1 MSELLNF
8 IDRVEALEGQ
18 SELVAPKPYSEWS
31 TENVYE
37 DPLES
42 RVRFGDYIRE
52 QYINADSYTPEVEQE
67 ISMGFATSLRDD
79 GLLLEDGS
87 NIDEI
92 NARSA
97 AFDGRGTFDQQA
109 KYLRDSLSYEDPEWQ
124 TLTDYLAAAKV
135 ADPTEEYLKT
145 VQRLKSDAEQVL
157 SKNHDRLLE
166 DRVLSG
172 EIPIAKLS
180 SGELVIGDSIE
191 TMGLSDAVKSSA
203 GAGVTMRDALRV
215 QQLMEIPDGFRV
227 PRYKLERVM
236 EIHAQLREEVRLNN
250 EFQILTE
257 GLAMREAGTE
267 LDLGDRLERGA
278 MSTLGRIFKGVTDV
292 AIGSL
297 AYWGGKIRGKSLD
310 EISSSDVVKRLEEGD
325 KADQRE
331 AAVRGARGTDI
342 NELAARY
349 AAELGYNASD
359 VLPALRQVVLEEG
372 VDKGIYKYH
381 KDEEELGKNIRTG
394 GYGLPHMPTQL
405 YLNKDLFEAALDQ
418 RPDLSDSAKDR
429 LSKQR
434 VYQLKSRFQS
444 ANDFLRQTHL
454 TDEWQ
459 QALMAGHAAGMEN
472 YEILEEFLT
481 DEDNW
486 KETWERTK
494 GIGMSLVDAGGTLIA
509 AIPAIGFENEVAMD
523 YLATIPKRKAKQR
536 EMAKLFGDEFGFW
549 QEAMETTFPL
559 LTDIAATALLTVA
572 TAPAGGVGG
581 VAYLGAKSAV
591 TGGASAT
598 AKFTVR
604 GLGKALTT
612 NLFRTSTAG
621 GVREQAKKILGV
633 GAAKGTA
640 KPDLKKQLVKAVD
653 GEAGVD
659 SVVDLLNAY
668 NGKLA
673 NVLKIGPTRGIF
685 ITSGMRSGGSTYGV
699 VYNQL
704 LEQGVSKEDAHDRAL
719 GAGLQAATF
728 TGLLTASFSKIGMG
742 GLESALMRGLSYKQM
757 KAVSEVLKGRLRHMP
772 DKVKVGAAQ
781 TEVPLFDK
789 VKESLATLM
798 KKHSTVAGPITGVAK
813 SIAHEGFEEGIDEF
827 VNVLFTDAALHE
839 HTPMIE
845 RMEQTFRAAA
855 LGGVMGGSVPLIRGT
870 ARILRADP
878 YQMQRQASFVDA
890 VINETVSDL
899 EKSDAPKA
907 AQAIRDALAER
918 GRKDTAREAAAAA
931 PPAIAAETVAEPV
944 EPTSGPLA
952 GMAVPQILN
961 EAKAADAVPED
972 GVLTETQ
979 KAAIDFREALGAEPA
994 AEPTA
999 ELVPTAALLSMSRE
1013 ELVEHYASYGLPEG
1027 MTAYDALTTRPEL
1040 RGKSTAEVLAYYKSR
1055 EAEARAVTFAYDTVG
1070 DDATKGTLKLNKD
1083 IYYKSASG
1091 WEHFTINKDTHKKGG
1106 PRHKTYVTFGVDE
1119 VLDLTQQ
1126 EVEAFIDTL
1135 QKRGYNGQFKHS
1147 PTGAR
1152 FITKFDNFVMHGA
1165 TKADA
1170 ELGGQIAKEIFG
1182 DRVTI
1187 NSGVDPA
1194 YAGKAAKI
1202 SHTEELAAALEG
1214 RLGLTKGQLAPAP
1227 PESAQLDLFPEDT
1240 INPTSIKSAMSQVL
1254 AEETPVVS
1262 GADPA
1267 TVRIKGALM
1276 SGLGLNP
1283 IESSSVENSDHQA
1296 VRELA
1301 TGQKGE
1307 SVEAK
1312 LEPLADPKVR
1322 IIIDP
1327 ERTEEAK
1334 AVEARFREQVKE
1346 INQKREFYQKLSRDI
1361 EAQSATGTVPA
1372 VQQALDKAVQ
1382 EGRAVS
1388 PEAAKAL
1395 TRQAFRDRITALK
1408 EFRVKQEIEVE
1419 EEPVAPAEETA
1430 IERLIESGY
1439 PHILTAAKLRR
1450 LGVPVSVRT
1459 LSDQFLEESTQRI
1472 ADQIAARFPVI
1483 PQETPS
1489 GGASVPSYGPV
1500 RAVIDANGVGRFNN
1514 DPASML
1520 GLIEQGAPVEVP
1532 VEALTSPTLNPAF
1545 RFARIGNKFVVS
1557 DIVVPESGGLVSALT
1572 SAEHALNL
1580 REDHTGLSALIRRV
1594 TDLRE
1599 AREGEPDAPEG
1610 LVELLITSPFNP
1622 DEKIT
1627 YDEAMSRVS
1636 TDEELNPFLPT
1647 LDSGD
1652 LTPALR
1658 DTALIELKLR
1668 AQESLMKGEP
1678 VSLVAVGREVTGK
1691 YMEIQATRLKHQK
1704 ETYVATIALDEASNL
1719 QNNPD
1724 FAAAEEISDPYTP
1737 YPQEALP
1744 QLPVRKISNMIK
1756 EMQSDAVAAMAA
1768 DPALRRDVLEII
1780 QSQVYASSS
1789 INFSKMTNKE
1799 AWGLFV
1805 QWMAQGNNRAN
1816 SASLTFQ
1823 RDLKSGKYEMGTA
1836 VRQAL
1841 QIMSL
1846 SSQAIEGD
1854 PKTDP
1859 VYRGVIND
1867 RLRELLGQEPDSG
1880 QTDEF
1885 ISSVQKAA
1893 GDLYLRSQPTSMTR
1907 AEVQAENLAAIA
1919 ALGLETGNPD
1929 SIIEALRRI
1938 IGVSDRAETDY
1949 DAHLVALAR
1958 LLIQNPSFINDIA
1971 FTIDETGL
1979 EYAGRLRIQDDGT
1992 RAISININGYNPRG
2006 VADTLL
2012 HELTHAY
2019 VSGITRKPEA
2029 ELTRQERSALRTLE
2043 GLIARVKDQFAYQSS
2058 DALSFT
2064 GGIYVSTAFDNH
2076 DPRVYE
2082 ALENTDEFIA
2092 HFLTSTEFQQAVK
2105 VLSDPAR
2112 AIGTP
2117 RSMFQRIVDAILGLF
2132 NIQRTQYPQFRKAFS
2147 AVLDLSH
2154 AAVFAGRPSTRR
2166 EVDMTFDEFAALQEE
2181 GLSALKTIPAR
2192 AKSFIANA
2200 VFPAAPVIV
2209 NTSPKR
2215 RLTADNLASKVAE
2228 EVSNSR
2234 NNGARLA
2241 SALQGATGL
2250 DVAQQRRREAVKE
2263 RYAEVAR
2270 RLSPPEVEVVVDETL
2285 DGMAEVDSESGV
2297 MRVNPEA
2304 MFNFIESIVL
2314 YNGGEPVPVAE
2325 IIGVVLNE
2333 EHAHAA
2339 SVAVISEAEINVL
2352 IDQLTEEDAM
2362 RTINDYGGGKKIEET
2377 REKMRR
2383 GFRDNNRA
2391 VKLQIVE
2398 EMLRQHAQRVI
2409 RGFTTE
2415 ESVLFLA
2422 KNPGARPMVTRYFK
2436 SLLNRMGSNKT
2447 RKQFTPQLQ
2456 AAITRIVAEI
2466 RGMEAGY
2473 VYHSN
2478 MMAFDPNNPTATLEQ
2493 LRKQLGMNKS
2503 LEPYEEPRRAAAS
2516 GLGPADIPYDPT
2528 NFPRDYQTGFAAGVD
2543 LDIDTIVENGLRN
2556 IRELGTM
2563 SEPLTLADTVGV
2575 TTVDPAMLGGTGTFD
2590 PATGEDYLTDGL
2602 VRFVAARPDEGSAD
2616 RQIVNGKYQRGASP
2630 YRAEIIISNIFVPR
2644 HLRGQGVGQALMEE
2658 IIKRAD
2664 DSGVTLTI
2672 QFPDSGGKL
2681 DPYGPAKEALAQER
2695 DYVLSVKGMD
2705 KINYFRALGFTE
2717 FRISDDVMIED
2728 PEAWIEEKFESWK
2741 EIIEDELE
2749 EEISWRKADG
2759 TWEEHK
2765 VEGITDPQLMHLIRQ
2780 MHSDLVDGVALDG
2793 LQLWRPPRG
2802 GATLKSAGLASGLG
2816 PAESSFVDA
2825 VKKATE
2831 VGADQKSVE
2840 LNQKAAQKLIDE
2852 KGVTMNRDLFLA
2864 IDIRAGKTQN
2874 PNTTI
2879 HEDLK
2884 ISGIISKKDYEDG
2897 RGLVYGDGTGGAS
2910 KALGAD
2916 SFEPFPPD
2924 TFTPTYTGDRAAG
2937 QGDSI
2942 DKQYP
2947 NILNTFVLNVVEP
2960 QTREFILKDIANHL
2974 EVGGEAVVVTRGKD
2988 VAGGAA
2994 PFLKFGELEV
3004 IRKKSGELTYQ
3015 KGFNKEELKTY
3026 AEETLGEGFTVTI
3039 PTGSKI
3045 QKKGRATIVITKN
3058 KNVTLDNPPLTGG
3071 AALGSGLGPVTKGI
3085 YINDGTQS
3093 FTEQI
3098 LNGEKTIET
3107 RSRNTLKSFL
3117 GQRVGIIRSGKSPV
3131 VVVGYATIGDEPI
3144 VYPDIESFRAD
3155 EDKHLVKEGSKF
3167 DTKGKKYGYVLSDV
3181 VREPNPYPISKKG
3194 NRQYADIQP
3203 PRALGSGLMPVGET
3217 VVAKVKGL
3225 ALLELSGWD
3234 RGDPKDYQNFKEVWA
3249 DPSESTSR
3257 MGQAIL
3263 VRISDHL
3270 DILEQ
3275 DIINRRD
3282 NIRKVEQFEE
3292 YESFLQAG
3300 FWDGNGMEFD
3310 RMIEGLTNDGVRF
3323 DDGRLI
3329 EDERRFVDIIE
3340 KAWRGALAE
3349 RGLEAQAAHKRMMGV
3364 GGRGATALDRWTYKR
3379 RGYDEKDSG
3388 RIRKLADMDPDFAN
3402 RLRGTHG
3409 SMTIGELVDAI
3420 ADKKLGGGTLA
3431 TRPSELTGSYG
3442 GANSEAYI
3450 DLITKFKKDFPEAF
3464 DTVDVIVNPRLE
3476 RAYYSYGGDAI
3487 HLSDGESLSTIAHE
3501 IVHALSTKKLW
3512 LEVHRHIRN
3521 PKGEL
3526 YLKSLRKIAKTGK
3539 AGISGDAVSQPV
3551 RELIDLYLHV
3561 IDQGGAAKTIGGKVS
3576 RRNPDPTAR
3585 AGFNYALGNLD
3596 EFIAQAFMDP
3606 QFQRELATIKVE
3618 RGDRSAWDSF
3628 VEIIQRILGF
3638 EPGKNTALTEV
3649 LSIGESLFRQQD
3661 YGRGVSDF
3669 MAGRSQRWISDY
3681 EMGQAIGLMGARIP
3695 RDALGQIEDL
3705 SLAPRKEQT
3714 QKGADYWIAATKMV
3728 GARLTKADKIMLED
3742 LGSDPNTIAMHHWRL
3757 DQKEGWDRLMTR
3769 IRDKARVLR
3778 EQEVAPY
3785 RPSFRGLKAEQGPA
3799 RILSGLGAVEPP
3811 SDVNN
3816 IVLYRGS
3823 RRGDPN
3829 ALSGKHDFFI
3839 SSQSYAGTYGAT
3851 AAWKTSLRNP
3861 KYISQSEWLD
3871 SLGSWDY
3878 LTEAAKNKFAD
3889 DLVAEGHD
3897 SVVANIG
3904 NMAVVYIP
3912 ESKGLVEASTA
3923 ETGLGSGLGPEL
3935 APFGEPSDLPV
3946 EFRPDLMDF
3955 DRYIRLLE
3963 IPVVEAGPYKRA
3975 GKFMSMF
3982 VGDTDPVILRL
3993 MRQRDNFIKSSGDV
4007 LDNFHADYRAA
4018 LTKEFG
4024 EDIPPEDD
4032 EFWRYVQKA
4041 TGTTDNVQ
4049 VDPELVESLHQQKV
4063 AAKIQ
4068 ADIDFRNANRG
4079 ATEEQ
4084 KIENGLAQEAEIER
4098 INNEFESRMT
4108 AARMAAVEVIK
4119 TERNQSLQYLKDNH
4133 NEIYKVVL
4141 NVRALTDSLSDAAK
4155 QAFGQHAADI
4165 GVKFDTNMGIYITR
4179 RYEMFSDPSYVGMI
4193 LEADTQE
4200 AINIRMAAIEYM
4212 RDFYIGTTAKSIQAK
4227 AEAEGEPI
4235 STDAARVEAEAQY
4248 NAQAVGTQSLGEVMM
4263 IEFLRSFD
4271 TATGASDFGN
4281 AFELADAPASIVGR
4295 GQNGLSALVE
4305 NLQGRSEIPEPL
4317 ANLMGANNLK
4327 QDSIDNLLYSFGL
4340 VARIAAH
4347 QSFLNAVKAQGVE
4360 GGWLFSAK
4368 EYNRKR
4374 NEENFDPKLEYKKI
4388 AADKADDG
4396 LNPLAGM
4403 YTSPEIYEDLKI
4415 VFQQKTRSGNDAAT
4429 QGLNKIM
4436 EHAHKLTGYSMGA
4449 KTLLSIGFYVRN
4461 MLSNV
4466 LFFGPAQ
4473 GYNSFKLLKGSAA
4486 ILIPGYQGGEY
4497 GAKGMLKRA
4506 ISGTKAET
4514 DSYLSFLQGLGVFGN
4529 EIRSE
4534 LMIRLMRGEE
4544 TMTSV
4549 QEKLNELSKVINDK
4563 KTPASVA
4570 REAKNMAARV
4580 ASAMDSFYKI
4590 GYFENERAIIE
4601 EAAETDPEE
4610 GKYRNMSASQRDKLA
4625 ADIVTAT
4632 AQSYDRAP
4640 PIIKKIT
4647 SGGIGLLLA
4656 PFIRFTADIPRISAN
4671 TMKQIRKEL
4680 ADSNSV
4686 IKRRGVKRLVGFT
4699 SVVGVFSM
4707 VVPTLLRTVVS
4718 GIGEEEDEAL
4728 RESLPSYLK
4737 NHTFFYFK
4745 AGGKLRSLDLTYMN
4759 PFSVLVDPTM
4769 RFTEHLFRGEPIE
4782 GFEKLVTTAIFD
4794 PYLGDQIFAGAV
4806 FDVKEN
4812 RDAATDKPIVEDTD
4826 PFALK
4831 TGKRL
4836 MYVLKEAYGPR
4847 TPAKVIEASKAAI
4860 EGGHGGGLDS
4870 PLGMILSEGL
4880 PVVPRVVDPARQFE
4894 RSIYAMRDEYTRARQ
4909 RYNELLQNDAMLP
4922 SEAADLYIDTRDSLL
4937 RLNGRL
4943 HRTLTGFRKFM
4954 SDGDMYRAL
4963 RSAKYGDRRVQL
4975 AFAGYGERYLPNPV
4989 LTERL
4994 MQTERGKK
5002 RLDALLAEAEKDEQF
5017 IPLPD

>member
-8 IDRVEALEGQ
+8 IDRVETLEGQ

-31 TENVYE
+31 AENVYE

-67 ISMGFATSLRDD
+67 ISMGFATSLRDS

-87 NIDEI
+87 NVDEI
-92 NARSA
+92 TEKSA

-124 TLTDYLAAAKV
+124 TLTDYLAAAKIE
-135 ADPTEEYLKT
+135 DPTEEYLQT
-145 VQRLKSDAEQVL
+145 VERLRTGAKEVVSQ
-157 SKNHDRLLE
+157 NHDRLLE

-172 EIPIAKLS
+172 ETPLAKLS
-180 SGELVIGDSIE
+180 TGELIVGDTIE
-191 TMGLSDAVKSSA
+191 TMGLSDAIKRSA

-215 QQLMEIPDGFRV
+215 QQLMEIPDGFRI

-236 EIHAQLREEVRLNN
+236 EIHAQLKEEVRLNN

-267 LDLGDRLERGA
+267 LDLGDRLKRAA
-278 MSTLGRIFKGVTDV
+278 MSTVGGLFEGVTNIV
-292 AIGSL
+292 GGGIAAIVGT
-297 AYWGGKIRGKSLD
+297 IRGKSMD
-310 EISSSDVVKRLEEGD
+310 EIASGSFGQRIEAGK

-349 AAELGYNASD
+349 AADLGYTASD

-372 VDKGIYKYH
+372 VDKGIYKFH
-381 KDEEELGKNIRTG
+381 KDEDELGRNIRAG
-394 GYGLPHMPTQL
+394 GYGLPHLPTQV
-405 YLNKDLFEAALDQ
+405 YLNKDLFEGAIAN
-418 RPDLSDSAKDR
+418 RPDINENVKDL

-434 VYQLKSRFQS
+434 VFQLKSRFQS
-444 ANDFLRQTHL
+444 ANDFLGRTHL
-454 TDEWQ
+454 KDEWQ

-472 YEILEEFLT
+472 HEILDEFLA
-481 DEDNW
+481 DEDNYN
-486 KETWERTK
+486 ETIERAK
-494 GIGMSLVDAGGTLIA
+494 GIGMSVVDGVYTLMA
-509 AIPAIGFENEVAMD
+509 AVPAAFENELAMD
-523 YLATIPKRKAKQR
+523 YLASIPKRKAKQR
-536 EMAKLFGDEFGFW
+536 EIAKLFGDEFGFW

-604 GLGKALTT
+604 GLGKALTS
-612 NLFRTSTAG
+612 NLFKTSAAG
-621 GVREQAKKILGV
+621 GVREQAEKILAV
-633 GAAKGTA
+633 GAAKGAA

-728 TGLLTASFSKIGMG
+728 TALLTSSFSKIGMG

-798 KKHSTVAGPITGVAK
+798 KKHSTVAGPITGVVK
-813 SIAHEGFEEGIDEF
+813 SVAHEGFEEGIDEF

-839 HTPMIE
+839 NTPMIE

-855 LGGVMGGSVPLIRGT
+855 LGGVMGGSVPLIRGA
-870 ARILRADP
+870 ARVLRADP

-907 AQAIRDALAER
+907 AQAIRDALAAR
-918 GRKDTAREAAAAA
+918 GRKATARAAAVAA
-931 PPAIAAETVAEPV
+931 PPAVAPEPV
-944 EPTSGPLA
+944 EPTSGPLE

-979 KAAIDFREALGAEPA
+979 KAAIDFREALGAEPVAEPA
-994 AEPTA
+994 AEPAA
-999 ELVPTAALLSMSRE
+999 EPVAEPAAEPVAEPTEEPVAEPTEEPVAEPTEEPVAEPPAGFVWDADTGTWRE
-1013 ELVEHYASYGLPEG
+1013 PKLPRDLAGAKPRYSYGQKRFELFFESDIDRAAYITAQRTRSTRDQDYLSFVANTTG
-1027 MTAYDALTTRPEL
+1027 MPLSAVRVH
-1040 RGKSTAEVLAYYKSR
+1040 GQKVKAEIKRLAK
-1055 EAEARAVTFAYDTVG
+1055 EAAP
-1070 DDATKGTLKLNKD
+1070 GTL
-1083 IYYKSASG
+1083 
-1091 WEHFTINKDTHKKGG
+1091 TI
-1106 PRHKTYVTFGVDE
+1106 PPMFR
-1119 VLDLTQQ
+1119 
-1126 EVEAFIDTL
+1126 A
-1135 QKRGYNGQFKHS
+1135 
-1147 PTGAR
+1147 AR
-1152 FITKFDNFVMHGA
+1152 
-1165 TKADA
+1165 
-1170 ELGGQIAKEIFG
+1170 
-1182 DRVTI
+1182 
-1187 NSGVDPA
+1187 PA
-1194 YAGKAAKI
+1194 N
-1202 SHTEELAAALEG
+1202 
-1214 RLGLTKGQLAPAP
+1214 P

-1240 INPTSIKSAMSQVL
+1240 INPTSVKSAMSQVL

-1312 LEPLADPKVR
+1312 LEPLVDPKVR

-1334 AVEARFREQVKE
+1334 AVESRFREQVKE

-1483 PQETPS
+1483 PQEIPS

-1652 LTPALR
+1652 LTSALR
-1658 DTALIELKLR
+1658 ETALIELKLR
-1668 AQESLMKGEP
+1668 AQESLMNGEP

-1691 YMEIQATRLKHQK
+1691 YMEIQAARLKHQR

-1724 FAAAEEISDPYTP
+1724 FAAAEEISDPYAP

-1756 EMQSDAVAAMAA
+1756 EMQSDAVAAIAA

-1823 RDLKSGKYEMGTA
+1823 RDLKSRKYEMGEP

-1929 SIIEALRRI
+1929 SILEALRRI

-1992 RAISININGYNPRG
+1992 RAISININGHNPRG

-2209 NTSPKR
+2209 TTAPKR

-2234 NNGARLA
+2234 NNGARLS

-2250 DVAQQRRREAVKE
+2250 DVAQQRRLDAVKE
-2263 RYAEVAR
+2263 QYVEVAR

-2285 DGMAEVDSESGV
+2285 DGMAEVDVESGA

-2304 MFNFIESIVL
+2304 MIAFIESIVL
-2314 YNGGEPVPVAE
+2314 HNGGEPVPVAE

-2362 RTINDYGGGKKIEET
+2362 RTINDYGGGGKIKET

-2383 GFRDNNRA
+2383 GFRDNNRV

-2415 ESVLFLA
+2415 ENVLFLA

-2447 RKQFTPQLQ
+2447 RKQFSPQLQ

-2516 GLGPADIPYDPT
+2516 GLGPVAEIDANYMAAVEAGDMET
-2528 NFPRDYQTGFAAGVD
+2528 AQRMVNAAALAAGYDTSTVYFHGTLAAFDVPDLETQRGLHEVD
-2543 LDIDTIVENGLRN
+2543 LGVRPFW
-2556 IRELGTM
+2556 GT
-2563 SEPLTLADTVGV
+2563 D
-2575 TTVDPAMLGGTGTFD
+2575 
-2590 PATGEDYLTDGL
+2590 
-2602 VRFVAARPDEGSAD
+2602 
-2616 RQIVNGKYQRGASP
+2616 
-2630 YRAEIIISNIFVPR
+2630 
-2644 HLRGQGVGQALMEE
+2644 MEE
-2658 IIKRAD
+2658 LAEDFAGKNR
-2664 DSGVTLTI
+2664 VTKAGWEKT
-2672 QFPDSGGKL
+2672 PEKVRR
-2681 DPYGPAKEALAQER
+2681 K
-2695 DYVLSVKGMD
+2695 
-2705 KINYFRALGFTE
+2705 FRV
-2717 FRISDDVMIED
+2717 ISDDGKIVTYIPKDGRVMRLFFKKSRPED
-2728 PEAWIEEKFESWK
+2728 FFRDFNRAAYDEELVTSDLREAIKEGQATYEFENIKDGSYISPAWK
-2741 EIIEDELE
+2741 VSNQVVALQPGAAKSAEPVTRD
-2749 EEISWRKADG
+2749 ADG
-2759 TWEEHK
+2759 N
-2765 VEGITDPQLMHLIRQ
+2765 VIPLSQRFDPTQESILR
-2780 MHSDLVDGVALDG
+2780 
-2793 LQLWRPPRG
+2793 
-2802 GATLKSAGLASGLG
+2802 SGLG

-2825 VKKATE
+2825 VKK
-2831 VGADQKSVE
+2831 G
-2840 LNQKAAQKLIDE
+2840 NQKAAQKLIDG
-2852 KGVTMNRDLFLA
+2852 GVTMNRDLFLA

-2874 PNTTI
+2874 PRTTI
-2879 HEDLK
+2879 HKALRER
-2884 ISGIISKKDYEDG
+2884 GVISKEDYEDG

-3004 IRKKSGELTYQ
+3004 IRKRSGELTYQ
-3015 KGFNKEELKTY
+3015 KGFTKTELKKY
-3026 AEETLGEGFTVTI
+3026 AEETLGEGFTVTT
-3039 PTGSKI
+3039 PTGAKVQGS
-3045 QKKGRATIVITKN
+3045 GRTTIVITKN
-3058 KNVTLDNPPLTGG
+3058 EDVTLDNPPLTGG

-3085 YINDGTQS
+3085 YINDKNQS

-3098 LNGEKTIET
+3098 LDGEKTIET
-3107 RSRNTLKSFL
+3107 RPRNTLKSFL
-3117 GQRVGIIRSGKSPV
+3117 GQRVGIIRSGKKGKS

-3181 VREPNPYPISKKG
+3181 AREPNPYPISKKG

-3203 PRALGSGLMPVGET
+3203 P
-3217 VVAKVKGL
+3217 
-3225 ALLELSGWD
+3225 
-3234 RGDPKDYQNFKEVWA
+3234 
-3249 DPSESTSR
+3249 
-3257 MGQAIL
+3257 
-3263 VRISDHL
+3263 
-3270 DILEQ
+3270 
-3275 DIINRRD
+3275 
-3282 NIRKVEQFEE
+3282 
-3292 YESFLQAG
+3292 
-3300 FWDGNGMEFD
+3300 
-3310 RMIEGLTNDGVRF
+3310 
-3323 DDGRLI
+3323 
-3329 EDERRFVDIIE
+3329 
-3340 KAWRGALAE
+3340 
-3349 RGLEAQAAHKRMMGV
+3349 
-3364 GGRGATALDRWTYKR
+3364 TA
-3379 RGYDEKDSG
+3379 
-3388 RIRKLADMDPDFAN
+3388 
-3402 RLRGTHG
+3402 
-3409 SMTIGELVDAI
+3409 
-3420 ADKKLGGGTLA
+3420 
-3431 TRPSELTGSYG
+3431 
-3442 GANSEAYI
+3442 
-3450 DLITKFKKDFPEAF
+3450 
-3464 DTVDVIVNPRLE
+3464 
-3476 RAYYSYGGDAI
+3476 
-3487 HLSDGESLSTIAHE
+3487 
-3501 IVHALSTKKLW
+3501 
-3512 LEVHRHIRN
+3512 
-3521 PKGEL
+3521 
-3526 YLKSLRKIAKTGK
+3526 
-3539 AGISGDAVSQPV
+3539 
-3551 RELIDLYLHV
+3551 
-3561 IDQGGAAKTIGGKVS
+3561 
-3576 RRNPDPTAR
+3576 
-3585 AGFNYALGNLD
+3585 
-3596 EFIAQAFMDP
+3596 
-3606 QFQRELATIKVE
+3606 
-3618 RGDRSAWDSF
+3618 
-3628 VEIIQRILGF
+3628 
-3638 EPGKNTALTEV
+3638 
-3649 LSIGESLFRQQD
+3649 
-3661 YGRGVSDF
+3661 
-3669 MAGRSQRWISDY
+3669 
-3681 EMGQAIGLMGARIP
+3681 
-3695 RDALGQIEDL
+3695 
-3705 SLAPRKEQT
+3705 
-3714 QKGADYWIAATKMV
+3714 
-3728 GARLTKADKIMLED
+3728 
-3742 LGSDPNTIAMHHWRL
+3742 
-3757 DQKEGWDRLMTR
+3757 
-3769 IRDKARVLR
+3769 
-3778 EQEVAPY
+3778 
-3785 RPSFRGLKAEQGPA
+3785 
-3799 RILSGLGAVEPP
+3799 
-3811 SDVNN
+3811 
-3816 IVLYRGS
+3816 
-3823 RRGDPN
+3823 
-3829 ALSGKHDFFI
+3829 
-3839 SSQSYAGTYGAT
+3839 
-3851 AAWKTSLRNP
+3851 
-3861 KYISQSEWLD
+3861 
-3871 SLGSWDY
+3871 
-3878 LTEAAKNKFAD
+3878 
-3889 DLVAEGHD
+3889 
-3897 SVVANIG
+3897 
-3904 NMAVVYIP
+3904 
-3912 ESKGLVEASTA
+3912 
-3923 ETGLGSGLGPEL
+3923 LGSGLGPEL

-3946 EFRPDLMDF
+3946 EFRPDLLDF

-3963 IPVVEAGPYKRA
+3963 IPIAEAGPYKRA

-3993 MRQRDNFIKSSGDV
+3993 MRQRDSFIKSSGDV

-4049 VDPELVESLHQQKV
+4049 VDPELEDSLHQQKV

-4068 ADIDFRNANRG
+4068 ADIDLRNANRG

-4084 KIENGLAQEAEIER
+4084 KKENGLARDAEIER
-4098 INNEFESRMT
+4098 IDEEFESRMT

-4429 QGLNKIM
+4429 QGVNKIM

-4473 GYNSFKLLKGSAA
+4473 GYWGSFKLLKGSAA

-4506 ISGTKAET
+4506 ISGTRAET

-4549 QEKLNELSKVINDK
+4549 QEKLNELSKVINNK

-4590 GYFENERAIIE
+4590 GYFENERAVIE
-4601 EAAETDPEE
+4601 EAAETDPED

-4656 PFIRFTADIPRISAN
+4656 PFIRFTADIPRISVN
-4671 TMKQIRKEL
+4671 TVKQIRKEL

-4686 IKRRGVKRLVGFT
+4686 IKRRGANRLAGFT
-4699 SVVGVFSM
+4699 LVVGVFSM
-4707 VVPTLLRTVVS
+4707 VVPTILRTVVS

-4880 PVVPRVVDPARQFE
+4880 PVVPRIVDPARQFE
-4894 RSIYAMRDEYTRARQ
+4894 RSIYAMRGEYTRARQ

-4922 SEAADLYIDTRDSLL
+4922 SEAADLYIDTRDNLL
-4937 RLNGRL
+4937 RINSRL
-4943 HRTLTGFRKFM
+4943 HRTLEGFRKFM

-4963 RSAKYGDRRVQL
+4963 RKAKYGDRRVQL
-4975 AFAGYGERYLPNPV
+4975 AFAGYGERYLPNPE
-4989 LTERL
+4989 LAKRL
-4994 MQTERGKK
+4994 MQTERGEK
-5002 RLDALLAEAEKDEQF
+5002 RLRALLAEAEKDEQF

>member
-1 MSELLNF
+1 MWDADTGTWREPKLPRDLAGAKPRYSYGQKRFELF
-8 IDRVEALEGQ
+8 FESDIDRAAYITAQRTRSTRDQDYLSFVANTTGMPLSAVRVHGQKVKAEIKRLAKEA
-18 SELVAPKPYSEWS
+18 AP
-31 TENVYE
+31 
-37 DPLES
+37 
-42 RVRFGDYIRE
+42 G
-52 QYINADSYTPEVEQE
+52 
-67 ISMGFATSLRDD
+67 
-79 GLLLEDGS
+79 
-87 NIDEI
+87 
-92 NARSA
+92 
-97 AFDGRGTFDQQA
+97 
-109 KYLRDSLSYEDPEWQ
+109 
-124 TLTDYLAAAKV
+124 TLT
-135 ADPTEEYLKT
+135 
-145 VQRLKSDAEQVL
+145 
-157 SKNHDRLLE
+157 
-166 DRVLSG
+166 
-172 EIPIAKLS
+172 IP
-180 SGELVIGDSIE
+180 
-191 TMGLSDAVKSSA
+191 
-203 GAGVTMRDALRV
+203 
-215 QQLMEIPDGFRV
+215 
-227 PRYKLERVM
+227 
-236 EIHAQLREEVRLNN
+236 
-250 EFQILTE
+250 
-257 GLAMREAGTE
+257 
-267 LDLGDRLERGA
+267 
-278 MSTLGRIFKGVTDV
+278 
-292 AIGSL
+292 
-297 AYWGGKIRGKSLD
+297 
-310 EISSSDVVKRLEEGD
+310 
-325 KADQRE
+325 
-331 AAVRGARGTDI
+331 
-342 NELAARY
+342 
-349 AAELGYNASD
+349 
-359 VLPALRQVVLEEG
+359 
-372 VDKGIYKYH
+372 
-381 KDEEELGKNIRTG
+381 
-394 GYGLPHMPTQL
+394 
-405 YLNKDLFEAALDQ
+405 
-418 RPDLSDSAKDR
+418 
-429 LSKQR
+429 
-434 VYQLKSRFQS
+434 
-444 ANDFLRQTHL
+444 
-454 TDEWQ
+454 
-459 QALMAGHAAGMEN
+459 
-472 YEILEEFLT
+472 
-481 DEDNW
+481 
-486 KETWERTK
+486 
-494 GIGMSLVDAGGTLIA
+494 
-509 AIPAIGFENEVAMD
+509 
-523 YLATIPKRKAKQR
+523 
-536 EMAKLFGDEFGFW
+536 
-549 QEAMETTFPL
+549 
-559 LTDIAATALLTVA
+559 
-572 TAPAGGVGG
+572 
-581 VAYLGAKSAV
+581 
-591 TGGASAT
+591 
-598 AKFTVR
+598 
-604 GLGKALTT
+604 
-612 NLFRTSTAG
+612 
-621 GVREQAKKILGV
+621 
-633 GAAKGTA
+633 
-640 KPDLKKQLVKAVD
+640 
-653 GEAGVD
+653 
-659 SVVDLLNAY
+659 
-668 NGKLA
+668 
-673 NVLKIGPTRGIF
+673 
-685 ITSGMRSGGSTYGV
+685 
-699 VYNQL
+699 
-704 LEQGVSKEDAHDRAL
+704 
-719 GAGLQAATF
+719 
-728 TGLLTASFSKIGMG
+728 
-742 GLESALMRGLSYKQM
+742 
-757 KAVSEVLKGRLRHMP
+757 
-772 DKVKVGAAQ
+772 
-781 TEVPLFDK
+781 
-789 VKESLATLM
+789 
-798 KKHSTVAGPITGVAK
+798 
-813 SIAHEGFEEGIDEF
+813 
-827 VNVLFTDAALHE
+827 
-839 HTPMIE
+839 PM
-845 RMEQTFRAAA
+845 FRAA
-855 LGGVMGGSVPLIRGT
+855 R
-870 ARILRADP
+870 
-878 YQMQRQASFVDA
+878 
-890 VINETVSDL
+890 
-899 EKSDAPKA
+899 
-907 AQAIRDALAER
+907 
-918 GRKDTAREAAAAA
+918 
-931 PPAIAAETVAEPV
+931 PA
-944 EPTSGPLA
+944 
-952 GMAVPQILN
+952 N
-961 EAKAADAVPED
+961 
-972 GVLTETQ
+972 
-979 KAAIDFREALGAEPA
+979 
-994 AEPTA
+994 
-999 ELVPTAALLSMSRE
+999 
-1013 ELVEHYASYGLPEG
+1013 
-1027 MTAYDALTTRPEL
+1027 
-1040 RGKSTAEVLAYYKSR
+1040 
-1055 EAEARAVTFAYDTVG
+1055 
-1070 DDATKGTLKLNKD
+1070 
-1083 IYYKSASG
+1083 
-1091 WEHFTINKDTHKKGG
+1091 
-1106 PRHKTYVTFGVDE
+1106 
-1119 VLDLTQQ
+1119 
-1126 EVEAFIDTL
+1126 
-1135 QKRGYNGQFKHS
+1135 
-1147 PTGAR
+1147 
-1152 FITKFDNFVMHGA
+1152 
-1165 TKADA
+1165 
-1170 ELGGQIAKEIFG
+1170 
-1182 DRVTI
+1182 
-1187 NSGVDPA
+1187 
-1194 YAGKAAKI
+1194 
-1202 SHTEELAAALEG
+1202 
-1214 RLGLTKGQLAPAP
+1214 P

-1240 INPTSIKSAMSQVL
+1240 INPTSVKSAMSQVL

-1334 AVEARFREQVKE
+1334 AVESRFREQVKE

-1483 PQETPS
+1483 PQEIPS

-1658 DTALIELKLR
+1658 ETALIELKLR
-1668 AQESLMKGEP
+1668 AQESLMNGEP

-1691 YMEIQATRLKHQK
+1691 YMEIQAARLKHQR

-1859 VYRGVIND
+1859 VYRGVING

-1929 SIIEALRRI
+1929 SILEALRRI

-2132 NIQRTQYPQFRKAFS
+2132 NIQRAQYPQFRKAFS

-2250 DVAQQRRREAVKE
+2250 DVAQQRRLDAVKE
-2263 RYAEVAR
+2263 QYVEVAR

-2285 DGMAEVDSESGV
+2285 DGMAEVDAESGA

-2304 MFNFIESIVL
+2304 MIAFIESIVL
-2314 YNGGEPVPVAE
+2314 HNGGEPVPVAE

-2362 RTINDYGGGKKIEET
+2362 RTINDYGGGGKIEET

-2383 GFRDNNRA
+2383 GFRDNNRV

-2415 ESVLFLA
+2415 ENVLFLA

-2478 MMAFDPNNPTATLEQ
+2478 VMAFDPNNPTATLEQ

-2503 LEPYEEPRRAAAS
+2503 LEPYEE
-2516 GLGPADIPYDPT
+2516 
-2528 NFPRDYQTGFAAGVD
+2528 
-2543 LDIDTIVENGLRN
+2543 VE
-2556 IRELGTM
+2556 
-2563 SEPLTLADTVGV
+2563 EP
-2575 TTVDPAMLGGTGTFD
+2575 
-2590 PATGEDYLTDGL
+2590 
-2602 VRFVAARPDEGSAD
+2602 
-2616 RQIVNGKYQRGASP
+2616 
-2630 YRAEIIISNIFVPR
+2630 
-2644 HLRGQGVGQALMEE
+2644 
-2658 IIKRAD
+2658 
-2664 DSGVTLTI
+2664 
-2672 QFPDSGGKL
+2672 
-2681 DPYGPAKEALAQER
+2681 ALA
-2695 DYVLSVKGMD
+2695 
-2705 KINYFRALGFTE
+2705 
-2717 FRISDDVMIED
+2717 
-2728 PEAWIEEKFESWK
+2728 
-2741 EIIEDELE
+2741 
-2749 EEISWRKADG
+2749 
-2759 TWEEHK
+2759 
-2765 VEGITDPQLMHLIRQ
+2765 
-2780 MHSDLVDGVALDG
+2780 
-2793 LQLWRPPRG
+2793 
-2802 GATLKSAGLASGLG
+2802 
-2816 PAESSFVDA
+2816 
-2825 VKKATE
+2825 
-2831 VGADQKSVE
+2831 
-2840 LNQKAAQKLIDE
+2840 
-2852 KGVTMNRDLFLA
+2852 
-2864 IDIRAGKTQN
+2864 
-2874 PNTTI
+2874 
-2879 HEDLK
+2879 
-2884 ISGIISKKDYEDG
+2884 
-2897 RGLVYGDGTGGAS
+2897 
-2910 KALGAD
+2910 
-2916 SFEPFPPD
+2916 
-2924 TFTPTYTGDRAAG
+2924 
-2937 QGDSI
+2937 
-2942 DKQYP
+2942 
-2947 NILNTFVLNVVEP
+2947 
-2960 QTREFILKDIANHL
+2960 
-2974 EVGGEAVVVTRGKD
+2974 
-2988 VAGGAA
+2988 
-2994 PFLKFGELEV
+2994 
-3004 IRKKSGELTYQ
+3004 
-3015 KGFNKEELKTY
+3015 
-3026 AEETLGEGFTVTI
+3026 
-3039 PTGSKI
+3039 
-3045 QKKGRATIVITKN
+3045 
-3058 KNVTLDNPPLTGG
+3058 
-3071 AALGSGLGPVTKGI
+3071 SGLGPVTKGI

-3117 GQRVGIIRSGKSPV
+3117 GQRVGIIRSGKGKS

-3203 PRALGSGLMPVGET
+3203 P
-3217 VVAKVKGL
+3217 
-3225 ALLELSGWD
+3225 
-3234 RGDPKDYQNFKEVWA
+3234 
-3249 DPSESTSR
+3249 
-3257 MGQAIL
+3257 
-3263 VRISDHL
+3263 
-3270 DILEQ
+3270 
-3275 DIINRRD
+3275 
-3282 NIRKVEQFEE
+3282 
-3292 YESFLQAG
+3292 
-3300 FWDGNGMEFD
+3300 
-3310 RMIEGLTNDGVRF
+3310 
-3323 DDGRLI
+3323 
-3329 EDERRFVDIIE
+3329 
-3340 KAWRGALAE
+3340 
-3349 RGLEAQAAHKRMMGV
+3349 
-3364 GGRGATALDRWTYKR
+3364 TA
-3379 RGYDEKDSG
+3379 
-3388 RIRKLADMDPDFAN
+3388 
-3402 RLRGTHG
+3402 
-3409 SMTIGELVDAI
+3409 
-3420 ADKKLGGGTLA
+3420 
-3431 TRPSELTGSYG
+3431 
-3442 GANSEAYI
+3442 
-3450 DLITKFKKDFPEAF
+3450 
-3464 DTVDVIVNPRLE
+3464 
-3476 RAYYSYGGDAI
+3476 
-3487 HLSDGESLSTIAHE
+3487 
-3501 IVHALSTKKLW
+3501 
-3512 LEVHRHIRN
+3512 
-3521 PKGEL
+3521 
-3526 YLKSLRKIAKTGK
+3526 
-3539 AGISGDAVSQPV
+3539 
-3551 RELIDLYLHV
+3551 
-3561 IDQGGAAKTIGGKVS
+3561 
-3576 RRNPDPTAR
+3576 
-3585 AGFNYALGNLD
+3585 
-3596 EFIAQAFMDP
+3596 
-3606 QFQRELATIKVE
+3606 
-3618 RGDRSAWDSF
+3618 
-3628 VEIIQRILGF
+3628 
-3638 EPGKNTALTEV
+3638 
-3649 LSIGESLFRQQD
+3649 
-3661 YGRGVSDF
+3661 
-3669 MAGRSQRWISDY
+3669 
-3681 EMGQAIGLMGARIP
+3681 
-3695 RDALGQIEDL
+3695 
-3705 SLAPRKEQT
+3705 
-3714 QKGADYWIAATKMV
+3714 
-3728 GARLTKADKIMLED
+3728 
-3742 LGSDPNTIAMHHWRL
+3742 
-3757 DQKEGWDRLMTR
+3757 
-3769 IRDKARVLR
+3769 
-3778 EQEVAPY
+3778 
-3785 RPSFRGLKAEQGPA
+3785 
-3799 RILSGLGAVEPP
+3799 
-3811 SDVNN
+3811 
-3816 IVLYRGS
+3816 
-3823 RRGDPN
+3823 
-3829 ALSGKHDFFI
+3829 
-3839 SSQSYAGTYGAT
+3839 
-3851 AAWKTSLRNP
+3851 
-3861 KYISQSEWLD
+3861 
-3871 SLGSWDY
+3871 
-3878 LTEAAKNKFAD
+3878 
-3889 DLVAEGHD
+3889 
-3897 SVVANIG
+3897 
-3904 NMAVVYIP
+3904 
-3912 ESKGLVEASTA
+3912 
-3923 ETGLGSGLGPEL
+3923 LGSGLGPVAEVDANYMAAVEAGDLETAQRMVDEATKAAGYPERGARAGVYRDGKPLLPSQRGLLGVGYYAVLDGTKEDVREFAGPITGPERDDKSLESRVDNIALDLGSNPLFFDSTRGINIYIRENGLTDAYNAWAAYQETINAAYKKIGEERPDSLEARRGSGFFRVSEEEL
-3935 APFGEPSDLPV
+3935 AQAEKEMRDEGASEERIRERLEFEKGIKNYASTRPDASYLLESGFATAIIVDHSKSDGERDFKEVIVANPNQIKSAEPVTRDADGNVIPLSQRFDTTQESILRSGLAPKIAPFGEPSDLPV
-3946 EFRPDLMDF
+3946 EFRPDLIDF

-4049 VDPELVESLHQQKV
+4049 VDPELEDSLHQQKV

-4068 ADIDFRNANRG
+4068 ADIDLRNANRG

-4084 KIENGLAQEAEIER
+4084 KKENGLARDAEIER
-4098 INNEFESRMT
+4098 IDEEFESRMT
-4108 AARMAAVEVIK
+4108 AARIAAVEVIK

-4212 RDFYIGTTAKSIQAK
+4212 RDFYIGTTAKSIQA
-4227 AEAEGEPI
+4227 EAAAKGEPI
-4235 STDAARVEAEAQY
+4235 STDAARAEAEAQY

-4360 GGWLFSAK
+4360 GGWLFDVDT
-4368 EYNRKR
+4368 YNKKR

-4429 QGLNKIM
+4429 QGVNKIM

-4497 GAKGMLKRA
+4497 GAKAMLKRA

-4549 QEKLNELSKVINDK
+4549 QEKLNELSKVINNK

-4590 GYFENERAIIE
+4590 GYFENERAVIE
-4601 EAAETDPEE
+4601 EAAETDPED

-4686 IKRRGVKRLVGFT
+4686 IKRRGVKRLTGFT

-4707 VVPTLLRTVVS
+4707 VVPTVLRTVVS

-4894 RSIYAMRDEYTRARQ
+4894 RSIYAMRGEYTRARQ

-4922 SEAADLYIDTRDSLL
+4922 SEAADLYIDTRDNLL
-4937 RLNGRL
+4937 RINSRL
-4943 HRTLTGFRKFM
+4943 HRTLEGFRKFM

-4963 RSAKYGDRRVQL
+4963 RKAKYGDRRVQL
-4975 AFAGYGERYLPNPV
+4975 AFAGYGERYLPNPE
-4989 LTERL
+4989 LAKRL
-4994 MQTERGKK
+4994 MQTERGEK
-5002 RLDALLAEAEKDEQF
+5002 RLRALLAEAEKDDQF
-5017 IPLPD
+5017 IPLPDAKRK

>member
-8 IDRVEALEGQ
+8 IDRVETLEGQ

-31 TENVYE
+31 AENVYE

-67 ISMGFATSLRDD
+67 ISMGFATSLRDS

-87 NIDEI
+87 NVDEI
-92 NARSA
+92 TEKSA

-124 TLTDYLAAAKV
+124 TLTDYLAAAKIE
-135 ADPTEEYLKT
+135 DPTEEYLQT
-145 VQRLKSDAEQVL
+145 VERLRTGAKEVVSQ
-157 SKNHDRLLE
+157 NHDRLLE

-172 EIPIAKLS
+172 ETPLAKLS
-180 SGELVIGDSIE
+180 TGELIVGDTIE
-191 TMGLSDAVKSSA
+191 TMGLSDAIKRSA

-215 QQLMEIPDGFRV
+215 QQLMEIPDGFRI

-236 EIHAQLREEVRLNN
+236 EIHAQLKEEVRLNN

-267 LDLGDRLERGA
+267 LDLGDRLKRAA
-278 MSTLGRIFKGVTDV
+278 MSTVGGLFEGVTNIV
-292 AIGSL
+292 GGGIAAIVGT
-297 AYWGGKIRGKSLD
+297 IRGKSMD
-310 EISSSDVVKRLEEGD
+310 EIASGSFGQRIEAGK

-349 AAELGYNASD
+349 AADLGYTASD

-372 VDKGIYKYH
+372 VDKGIYKFH
-381 KDEEELGKNIRTG
+381 KDEDELGRNIRAG
-394 GYGLPHMPTQL
+394 GYGLPHLPTQV
-405 YLNKDLFEAALDQ
+405 YLNKDLFEGAIAN
-418 RPDLSDSAKDR
+418 RPDINENVKDL

-434 VYQLKSRFQS
+434 VFQLKSRFQS
-444 ANDFLRQTHL
+444 ANDFLGRTHL
-454 TDEWQ
+454 KDEWQ

-472 YEILEEFLT
+472 HEILDEFLA
-481 DEDNW
+481 DEDNYN
-486 KETWERTK
+486 ETIERAK
-494 GIGMSLVDAGGTLIA
+494 GIGMSVVDGVYTLMA
-509 AIPAIGFENEVAMD
+509 AVPAAFENELAMD
-523 YLATIPKRKAKQR
+523 YLASIPKRKAKQR
-536 EMAKLFGDEFGFW
+536 EIAKLFGDEFGFW

-604 GLGKALTT
+604 GLGKALTS
-612 NLFRTSTAG
+612 NLFKTSAAG
-621 GVREQAKKILGV
+621 GVREQAEKILAV
-633 GAAKGTA
+633 GAAKGAA

-728 TGLLTASFSKIGMG
+728 TALLTSSFSKIGMG

-798 KKHSTVAGPITGVAK
+798 KKHSTVAGPITGVVK
-813 SIAHEGFEEGIDEF
+813 SVAHEGFEEGIDEF

-839 HTPMIE
+839 NTPMIE

-855 LGGVMGGSVPLIRGT
+855 LGGFMGGSVPLIRGA

-907 AQAIRDALAER
+907 AQAIRDALAAR
-918 GRKDTAREAAAAA
+918 GRKATARAAAVAA
-931 PPAIAAETVAEPV
+931 PPAVAPEPV
-944 EPTSGPLA
+944 EPTSGPLE

-979 KAAIDFREALGAEPA
+979 KAAIDFREALGAEPVAEPA
-994 AEPTA
+994 AEPVA
-999 ELVPTAALLSMSRE
+999 EPTEEPVAEPTEEPVAEPPAGFVWDADTGTWRE
-1013 ELVEHYASYGLPEG
+1013 PKLPRDLAGAKPRYSYGQKRFELFFESDIDRAAYITAQRTRSTRDQDYLSFVANTTG
-1027 MTAYDALTTRPEL
+1027 MPLSAVRVH
-1040 RGKSTAEVLAYYKSR
+1040 GQKVKAEIKRLAK
-1055 EAEARAVTFAYDTVG
+1055 EAAP
-1070 DDATKGTLKLNKD
+1070 GTL
-1083 IYYKSASG
+1083 
-1091 WEHFTINKDTHKKGG
+1091 TI
-1106 PRHKTYVTFGVDE
+1106 PPMFR
-1119 VLDLTQQ
+1119 
-1126 EVEAFIDTL
+1126 A
-1135 QKRGYNGQFKHS
+1135 
-1147 PTGAR
+1147 AR
-1152 FITKFDNFVMHGA
+1152 
-1165 TKADA
+1165 
-1170 ELGGQIAKEIFG
+1170 
-1182 DRVTI
+1182 
-1187 NSGVDPA
+1187 PA
-1194 YAGKAAKI
+1194 N
-1202 SHTEELAAALEG
+1202 
-1214 RLGLTKGQLAPAP
+1214 P

-1240 INPTSIKSAMSQVL
+1240 INPTSVKSAMSQVL

-1312 LEPLADPKVR
+1312 LEPLVDPKVR

-1334 AVEARFREQVKE
+1334 AVESRFREQVKE

-1361 EAQSATGTVPA
+1361 EAQSVTGTVPA

-1483 PQETPS
+1483 PQEIPS

-1652 LTPALR
+1652 LTSALR
-1658 DTALIELKLR
+1658 ETALIELKLR
-1668 AQESLMKGEP
+1668 AQESLMNGEP

-1691 YMEIQATRLKHQK
+1691 YMEIQAARLKHQR

-1724 FAAAEEISDPYTP
+1724 FAAAEEISDPYAP

-1756 EMQSDAVAAMAA
+1756 EMQSDAVAAIAA

-1823 RDLKSGKYEMGTA
+1823 RDLKSRKYEMGEP

-1929 SIIEALRRI
+1929 SILEALRRI

-1992 RAISININGYNPRG
+1992 RAISININGHNPRG

-2209 NTSPKR
+2209 TTAPKR

-2234 NNGARLA
+2234 NNGARLS

-2250 DVAQQRRREAVKE
+2250 DVAQQRRLDAVKE
-2263 RYAEVAR
+2263 QYVEVAR

-2285 DGMAEVDSESGV
+2285 DGMAEVDVESGA

-2304 MFNFIESIVL
+2304 MIAFIESIVL
-2314 YNGGEPVPVAE
+2314 HNGGEPVPVAE

-2362 RTINDYGGGKKIEET
+2362 RTINDYGGGGKIKET

-2383 GFRDNNRA
+2383 GFRDNNRV

-2415 ESVLFLA
+2415 ENVLFLA

-2447 RKQFTPQLQ
+2447 RKQFSPQLQ

-2503 LEPYEEPRRAAAS
+2503 LEPYAEVEEPALDS
-2516 GLGPADIPYDPT
+2516 GLGPALAPALQSGWGVDAGTVPSDHGAVGKLAKGEPVSGSAALPAQILADAKDPNKTVNVTLSHT
-2528 NFPRDYQTGFAAGVD
+2528 NITLGRKSRESEADLQKYPLGVMPFSLQIDGAKYNAFNVRMKNAGVPNLNQTIYQNFLSEGSASKYELSD
-2543 LDIDTIVENGLRN
+2543 NMTLKDVLERINTVAKRTGVTSAINMTDIKLTNPQLKNKAPNSLIPAGTVIYAQGPKNVIGGPTGELVSANEDIDVSDMMEGWDALAYNPAMGNYMYRVAEDSAGRTRFYTQSKFVGADEMVMVSNLDTGDTNPFQNFAIWVKGARYKTVDPQENPPAHKT
-2556 IRELGTM
+2556 IREL
-2563 SEPLTLADTVGV
+2563 
-2575 TTVDPAMLGGTGTFD
+2575 
-2590 PATGEDYLTDGL
+2590 
-2602 VRFVAARPDEGSAD
+2602 
-2616 RQIVNGKYQRGASP
+2616 
-2630 YRAEIIISNIFVPR
+2630 
-2644 HLRGQGVGQALMEE
+2644 
-2658 IIKRAD
+2658 
-2664 DSGVTLTI
+2664 
-2672 QFPDSGGKL
+2672 
-2681 DPYGPAKEALAQER
+2681 
-2695 DYVLSVKGMD
+2695 
-2705 KINYFRALGFTE
+2705 
-2717 FRISDDVMIED
+2717 
-2728 PEAWIEEKFESWK
+2728 
-2741 EIIEDELE
+2741 
-2749 EEISWRKADG
+2749 
-2759 TWEEHK
+2759 
-2765 VEGITDPQLMHLIRQ
+2765 
-2780 MHSDLVDGVALDG
+2780 
-2793 LQLWRPPRG
+2793 
-2802 GATLKSAGLASGLG
+2802 
-2816 PAESSFVDA
+2816 
-2825 VKKATE
+2825 
-2831 VGADQKSVE
+2831 
-2840 LNQKAAQKLIDE
+2840 
-2852 KGVTMNRDLFLA
+2852 
-2864 IDIRAGKTQN
+2864 
-2874 PNTTI
+2874 
-2879 HEDLK
+2879 
-2884 ISGIISKKDYEDG
+2884 
-2897 RGLVYGDGTGGAS
+2897 
-2910 KALGAD
+2910 
-2916 SFEPFPPD
+2916 
-2924 TFTPTYTGDRAAG
+2924 
-2937 QGDSI
+2937 I
-2942 DKQYP
+2942 DKKQ
-2947 NILNTFVLNVVEP
+2947 TEP
-2960 QTREFILKDIANHL
+2960 TPLK
-2974 EVGGEAVVVTRGKD
+2974 
-2988 VAGGAA
+2988 
-2994 PFLKFGELEV
+2994 P
-3004 IRKKSGELTYQ
+3004 S
-3015 KGFNKEELKTY
+3015 
-3026 AEETLGEGFTVTI
+3026 
-3039 PTGSKI
+3039 
-3045 QKKGRATIVITKN
+3045 
-3058 KNVTLDNPPLTGG
+3058 
-3071 AALGSGLGPVTKGI
+3071 ALGSGLGPVAEVDANYMAAVESGDTGTAQRMVDEAISRSPFNRKGARLGF
-3085 YINDGTQS
+3085 Y
-3093 FTEQI
+3093 
-3098 LNGEKTIET
+3098 LNGVP
-3107 RSRNTLKSFL
+3107 L
-3117 GQRVGIIRSGKSPV
+3117 
-3131 VVVGYATIGDEPI
+3131 EP
-3144 VYPDIESFRAD
+3144 A
-3155 EDKHLVKEGSKF
+3155 
-3167 DTKGKKYGYVLSDV
+3167 
-3181 VREPNPYPISKKG
+3181 
-3194 NRQYADIQP
+3194 A
-3203 PRALGSGLMPVGET
+3203 
-3217 VVAKVKGL
+3217 
-3225 ALLELSGWD
+3225 
-3234 RGDPKDYQNFKEVWA
+3234 
-3249 DPSESTSR
+3249 
-3257 MGQAIL
+3257 
-3263 VRISDHL
+3263 
-3270 DILEQ
+3270 
-3275 DIINRRD
+3275 
-3282 NIRKVEQFEE
+3282 
-3292 YESFLQAG
+3292 
-3300 FWDGNGMEFD
+3300 
-3310 RMIEGLTNDGVRF
+3310 GVRF
-3323 DDGRLI
+3323 
-3329 EDERRFVDIIE
+3329 
-3340 KAWRGALAE
+3340 
-3349 RGLEAQAAHKRMMGV
+3349 
-3364 GGRGATALDRWTYKR
+3364 GRG
-3379 RGYDEKDSG
+3379 
-3388 RIRKLADMDPDFAN
+3388 
-3402 RLRGTHG
+3402 
-3409 SMTIGELVDAI
+3409 
-3420 ADKKLGGGTLA
+3420 
-3431 TRPSELTGSYG
+3431 
-3442 GANSEAYI
+3442 
-3450 DLITKFKKDFPEAF
+3450 
-3464 DTVDVIVNPRLE
+3464 
-3476 RAYYSYGGDAI
+3476 YY
-3487 HLSDGESLSTIAHE
+3487 
-3501 IVHALSTKKLW
+3501 
-3512 LEVHRHIRN
+3512 
-3521 PKGEL
+3521 
-3526 YLKSLRKIAKTGK
+3526 
-3539 AGISGDAVSQPV
+3539 
-3551 RELIDLYLHV
+3551 
-3561 IDQGGAAKTIGGKVS
+3561 
-3576 RRNPDPTAR
+3576 
-3585 AGFNYALGNLD
+3585 
-3596 EFIAQAFMDP
+3596 
-3606 QFQRELATIKVE
+3606 
-3618 RGDRSAWDSF
+3618 
-3628 VEIIQRILGF
+3628 
-3638 EPGKNTALTEV
+3638 
-3649 LSIGESLFRQQD
+3649 
-3661 YGRGVSDF
+3661 
-3669 MAGRSQRWISDY
+3669 
-3681 EMGQAIGLMGARIP
+3681 
-3695 RDALGQIEDL
+3695 
-3705 SLAPRKEQT
+3705 
-3714 QKGADYWIAATKMV
+3714 
-3728 GARLTKADKIMLED
+3728 
-3742 LGSDPNTIAMHHWRL
+3742 
-3757 DQKEGWDRLMTR
+3757 
-3769 IRDKARVLR
+3769 
-3778 EQEVAPY
+3778 
-3785 RPSFRGLKAEQGPA
+3785 
-3799 RILSGLGAVEPP
+3799 
-3811 SDVNN
+3811 
-3816 IVLYRGS
+3816 
-3823 RRGDPN
+3823 
-3829 ALSGKHDFFI
+3829 
-3839 SSQSYAGTYGAT
+3839 
-3851 AAWKTSLRNP
+3851 
-3861 KYISQSEWLD
+3861 
-3871 SLGSWDY
+3871 
-3878 LTEAAKNKFAD
+3878 
-3889 DLVAEGHD
+3889 VAEGADKD
-3897 SVVANIG
+3897 SITGGDVSVSPEINKASLRQLGLEDKADQIEYRAENVVVEAKNPLKVTDPNFGLTPEEKKFVDAEIATQAAINDAYRELGIRNMRENVEKLSRTTFEEVSKIRVANDPLSFREHSNTLAVIAMLIEEGRLQYDSIRAISGRVSAGMMDSELVVFRPNQIKSAEPVTRDADG
-3904 NMAVVYIP
+3904 NVIP
-3912 ESKGLVEASTA
+3912 LSQRFDTTQESILR
-3923 ETGLGSGLGPEL
+3923 SGLAPKI

-3946 EFRPDLMDF
+3946 EFRPDLLDF

-4049 VDPELVESLHQQKV
+4049 VDPELEDSLHQQKV

-4068 ADIDFRNANRG
+4068 ADIDLRNANRG

-4084 KIENGLAQEAEIER
+4084 KKENGLARDAEIER
-4098 INNEFESRMT
+4098 IDEEFESRMT

-4429 QGLNKIM
+4429 QGVNKIM

-4473 GYNSFKLLKGSAA
+4473 GYWGSFKLLKGSAA

-4549 QEKLNELSKVINDK
+4549 QEKLNELSKVINNK

-4590 GYFENERAIIE
+4590 GYFENERAAIE
-4601 EAAETDPEE
+4601 EAAETDPED

-4656 PFIRFTADIPRISAN
+4656 PFIRFTADIPRISVN
-4671 TMKQIRKEL
+4671 TVKQIRKEL

-4686 IKRRGVKRLVGFT
+4686 IKRRGANRLAGFT
-4699 SVVGVFSM
+4699 LVVGVFSM
-4707 VVPTLLRTVVS
+4707 VVPTILRTVVS

-4880 PVVPRVVDPARQFE
+4880 PVVPRIVDPARQFE
-4894 RSIYAMRDEYTRARQ
+4894 RSIYAMRGEYTRARQ

-4922 SEAADLYIDTRDSLL
+4922 SEAADLYIDTRDNLL
-4937 RLNGRL
+4937 RINSRL
-4943 HRTLTGFRKFM
+4943 HRTLEGFRKFM

-4963 RSAKYGDRRVQL
+4963 RKAKYGDRRVQL
-4975 AFAGYGERYLPNPV
+4975 AFAGYGERYLPNPE
-4989 LTERL
+4989 LAKRL
-4994 MQTERGKK
+4994 MQTERGEK
-5002 RLDALLAEAEKDEQF
+5002 RLRALLAEAEKDEQF